1 MTQSMRLPVTV
12 LSKTSE
18 NTKNLI
24 KDVLSVH
31 VRMHDCNGILKQDS
45 VSTG

>member
-1 MTQSMRLPVTV
+1 MTV

-18 NTKNLI
+18 NTKNLT
-24 KDVLSVH
+24 KDVLSAH
-31 VRMHDCNGILKQDS
+31 VRMHDCNGILKQGS